1 MRLQHIKSC
10 KSCKLRGGAFAD
22 PPGFSTAYHGCSVTP
37 IAAASLRYSTD
48 STHSHQAIY
57 RNVNDLQSSITW
69 KNLSC
74 TMCHH
79 KRLQKLVC
87 WISLSFP
94 STPVSFGSPRTCH
107 WLSFYWWVLTA
118 AYLEQANVKC
128 DCGNVFTCFYHM
140 NFKNPWIHLLPSLT
154 TSIKKCYSLSLP
166 VAVMV

>member
-74 TMCHH
+74 TVCHH
-79 KRLQKLVC
+79 KRLQKLFVALSLDQIVQPFFPKHASQLWVPVNLSLVVLLLMGTNRC
-87 WISLSFP
+87 ISG
-94 STPVSFGSPRTCH
+94 TNQREM
-107 WLSFYWWVLTA
+107 WLW
-118 AYLEQANVKC
+118 K
-128 DCGNVFTCFYHM
+128 CFY
-140 NFKNPWIHLLPSLT
+140 LLLSYELQEPVNSL
-154 TSIKKCYSLSLP
+154 
-166 VAVMV
+166 AA